1 MPTPHRLAAALCTA
15 GLLSASGLAF
25 AASDVVISQIYGGG
39 GNVYSADYVEL
50 FNRSSNP
57 VDVSGWSVQYASAT
71 GTGNFSAN
79 GVTALSGT
87 LQPGQYLLVRL
98 ATASGGSALPAADAT
113 GTSNLAQANGKVVL
127 ANVATGLACN
137 GSSTPC
143 TPAQSAQ
150 IVDLV
155 GYGTANFKEGS
166 STAPAASTTT
176 ALFRAAA
183 GCTDTDNNGADFS
196 TGAPAPRNSAS
207 PLNQCAGAPVNAPIV
222 PACSPLTIQ
231 QGQAGSVTL
240 TASDLDSLV
249 TGASIDSAPV
259 AGISLGPVTPSAA
272 DGAAASVSLQA
283 SAAVSPGTYP
293 VRALFTNNE
302 AQSASCTVDVT
313 VSAAAATTT
322 IPEIQ
327 GSGSA
332 SPRVGETLTTSGVV
346 TAIFPGLKGF
356 YLQDPTGDGNPA
368 TSDGLFVYVN
378 NATLPAGVAVGNR
391 ISVKGTVAEFSGLT
405 ELTNPNTVTV
415 LGTGE
420 SVAPTDVSLPES
432 VNGELERYEG
442 MLVRVVSPMT
452 VAQNYFL
459 GRFGQLTLSA
469 GGRIEKATNRFPA
482 GSAEAIALADENQRR
497 LLVLDDGSSGQNPNP
512 TPYIGSGN
520 TVRAGDTVVGNLVGI
535 LDQGPINTSS
545 PATLDYRL
553 HPTETPAFTRT
564 NPRTPAPAAVGGN
577 VKVASFNVLNY
588 FNGNGS
594 GGGFPTSRGAS
605 SAAEFERQRVKIIGA
620 LRALDAD
627 VVGLME
633 IENDGHGAQSA
644 IQDLVNGLNAAMGA
658 GTYAVVPDPANGTG
672 SDEIKVALIYK
683 PAKVSRVGASLSDPA
698 AINNR
703 PPLAQ
708 TFAALNG
715 EKFSVVVNHFKSKS
729 CSDAAGADLDQ
740 GDGQGCYNARRIE
753 QARQLLAF
761 IGQVRTTAGDDDVVL
776 IGDLNAYGKE
786 DPIAQLTQAG
796 FIDQLAAREANPY
809 SYVFDGETGYL
820 DHALTS
826 ASLGAQMAGVGHW
839 HINADEPSFI
849 DYNLEF
855 KQPAC
860 AACEPDLYSATP
872 YRSSDHDPVIVGLQ
886 LVRKL
891 NGTAGRDTL
900 AGTPGD
906 DLISGGDGADTLTG
920 GAGADTFVYRSLRE
934 AGDTITDFVPGTD
947 RLHLG
952 ALLASLGYTGT
963 QPLAD
968 GYLKLVSTPAGTS
981 VQIDADG
988 SAGSAV
994 ARPLVLLKGVAA
1006 SSLDATRDIIVAP

>member
-57 VDVSGWSVQYASAT
+57 VDVSGWSVQYASAS
-71 GTGNFSAN
+71 GTGNFASN
-79 GVTALSGT
+79 GISALSGT

-293 VRALFTNNE
+293 VRVLFTNNE
-302 AQSASCTVDVT
+302 AQSATCTVDVT
-313 VSAAAATTT
+313 VSAAAATTP

-327 GSGSA
+327 GSGST

-378 NATLPAGVAVGNR
+378 NATMPAGVAVGNR

-420 SVAPTDVSLPES
+420 SVAPTDVSLPRAS
-432 VNGELERYEG
+432 MASWSATR
-442 MLVRVVSPMT
+442 
-452 VAQNYFL
+452 ACWCA
-459 GRFGQLTLSA
+459 LSA
-469 GGRIEKATNRFPA
+469 P
-482 GSAEAIALADENQRR
+482 
-497 LLVLDDGSSGQNPNP
+497 
-512 TPYIGSGN
+512 
-520 TVRAGDTVVGNLVGI
+520 
-535 LDQGPINTSS
+535 
-545 PATLDYRL
+545 
-553 HPTETPAFTRT
+553 
-564 NPRTPAPAAVGGN
+564 
-577 VKVASFNVLNY
+577 
-588 FNGNGS
+588 
-594 GGGFPTSRGAS
+594 
-605 SAAEFERQRVKIIGA
+605 
-620 LRALDAD
+620 
-627 VVGLME
+627 
-633 IENDGHGAQSA
+633 
-644 IQDLVNGLNAAMGA
+644 
-658 GTYAVVPDPANGTG
+658 
-672 SDEIKVALIYK
+672 
-683 PAKVSRVGASLSDPA
+683 
-698 AINNR
+698 
-703 PPLAQ
+703 
-708 TFAALNG
+708 
-715 EKFSVVVNHFKSKS
+715 
-729 CSDAAGADLDQ
+729 
-740 GDGQGCYNARRIE
+740 
-753 QARQLLAF
+753 
-761 IGQVRTTAGDDDVVL
+761 
-776 IGDLNAYGKE
+776 
-786 DPIAQLTQAG
+786 
-796 FIDQLAAREANPY
+796 
-809 SYVFDGETGYL
+809 
-820 DHALTS
+820 
-826 ASLGAQMAGVGHW
+826 
-839 HINADEPSFI
+839 
-849 DYNLEF
+849 
-855 KQPAC
+855 
-860 AACEPDLYSATP
+860 
-872 YRSSDHDPVIVGLQ
+872 
-886 LVRKL
+886 
-891 NGTAGRDTL
+891 
-900 AGTPGD
+900 
-906 DLISGGDGADTLTG
+906 
-920 GAGADTFVYRSLRE
+920 
-934 AGDTITDFVPGTD
+934 
-947 RLHLG
+947 
-952 ALLASLGYTGT
+952 
-963 QPLAD
+963 
-968 GYLKLVSTPAGTS
+968 
-981 VQIDADG
+981 
-988 SAGSAV
+988 
-994 ARPLVLLKGVAA
+994 
-1006 SSLDATRDIIVAP
+1006 